1 MLSMGDG
8 TGGFGGAH
16 DETVADAMVTIE
28 ACRDDATRRMMTT
41 MGIQQRRAFTD
52 WADILLWTPQT
63 DSAEFASAN
72 GL

>member
-1 MLSMGDG
+1 MLNMGDG
-8 TGGFGGAH
+8 TGGFGTEH

-28 ACRDDATRRMMTT
+28 ACRDDATRRMMVAN
-41 MGIQQRRAFTD
+41 GVERRTVFTD
-52 WADILLWTPQT
+52 WSDILAWTPQT